1 MYCTPAGR
9 TEKDCPEFTT
19 AKMAAQP
26 NPVEEEGEKEVAI
39 ILIGKTGAGKS
50 TLLNN
55 LLGRNQPT
63 SLSPQSQQTTNVS
76 QTVSRNDITFRILD
90 MTGLKGSEEDI
101 GKKLRQ
107 LSGSKVHFFLYCLPV
122 GPGSKFEDTNPVIMK
137 CMQVAFGKQVWEHC
151 IVVLTQSNLAMG
163 HITAAQQSTD
173 YSQYIGEYTQC
184 FQQELQTLS
193 KLIDMT
199 TFNIFLPT
207 PSPPPIVPAGLK
219 VTDGMTLDSK
229 NWKEVLFE
237 EMSKGHGHVPMT
249 LNYRHEYEYWRR
261 VYNVRWGIIAGV
273 GAGLGANCGFTFS
286 FRKLKYSKL
295 ATTLNNFRLLHLRWT
310 VSRSAKMP
318 TNSRNLLV

>member
-1 MYCTPAGR
+1 
-9 TEKDCPEFTT
+9 
-19 AKMAAQP
+19 
-26 NPVEEEGEKEVAI
+26 
-39 ILIGKTGAGKS
+39 
-50 TLLNN
+50 
-55 LLGRNQPT
+55 
-63 SLSPQSQQTTNVS
+63 
-76 QTVSRNDITFRILD
+76 

-273 GAGLGANCGFTFS
+273 GAGLGANCGLQLGNILGTCLKATKLVHTAARVAVVIGGAGSMAGGLICGGRGGAIGAGIGYIVGHELGICYGRGLKALLKDSKVGLESHLIAYLAAVTGGAVLGAAVGGMLASSEEQIQKIDILFAFLCIFVL
-286 FRKLKYSKL
+286 FRRY
-295 ATTLNNFRLLHLRWT
+295 
-310 VSRSAKMP
+310 
-318 TNSRNLLV
+318 